1 MAISACNLLFM
12 SAALLLFLSIRADA
26 KRRSSSVGSGS
37 QEPPSRLDT
46 DNPLLLGMN
55 HGETL
60 TKFIDRTLRP
70 TTSFNK
76 RCSEIID
83 KLVRTLQSKS
93 SPFNI
98 KGIVKGGSLG
108 KGTSVRDKSDIDLII
123 FFNGYNTV
131 KGLLKYKDKLLQ
143 QLKTF
148 VQDEWP
154 DHFIYK
160 EITPSSVQFYL
171 KIDDEDTEHEVDL
184 LPALDVT
191 KSGRKL
197 SEIYEEMQDQK
208 PKVRDHYSSC
218 LSPLQL
224 EFVTHTDRMATP
236 GKVKDFMRLLK
247 YWAKV
252 EDVPLRSYFLE
263 LLVVRQWREDD
274 KPKDIDMETYLYRS
288 LKQLTQLRDMAIA
301 FSDNYN
307 FENYVPNIEKPFL
320 LDPANPFKNVAPS
333 SKRDIN
339 TVVKK
344 SQVLLERGW
353 PESSRLSDEL

>member
-1 MAISACNLLFM
+1 MKLRACNLLFM
-12 SAALLLFLSIRADA
+12 SAALLVFLSTSADA
-26 KRRSSSVGSGS
+26 KRRSNSVGSGS
-37 QEPPSRLDT
+37 PDPPSRLDT
-46 DNPLLLGMN
+46 DNPLLPGMN

-70 TTSFNK
+70 STSFNK

-83 KLVRTLQSKS
+83 KLVRTLQAKS

-123 FFNGYNTV
+123 FFNDYNTV
-131 KGLLKYKDKLLQ
+131 KGLQKYKDKLLQ
-143 QLKTF
+143 QLKAF
-148 VQDEWP
+148 VQDEWS

-160 EITPSSVQFYL
+160 EITPFSVQFYL
-171 KIDDEDTEHEVDL
+171 KIDEEDTEHEVDL
-184 LPALDVT
+184 LPALDIT
-191 KSGRKL
+191 KSGRKP
-197 SEIYEEMQDQK
+197 SEIYEEMLDQQ

-218 LSPLQL
+218 LAPLQL

-236 GKVKDFMRLLK
+236 AKVKDFMRLLK

-263 LLVVRQWREDD
+263 LLVVRQWREDG
-274 KPKDIDMETYLYRS
+274 KPKDIDTETYLYRA
-288 LKQLTQLRDMAIA
+288 LQQLAQLRDMAIA

-307 FENYVPNIEKPFL
+307 FVDYVPNIKKPFL

-333 SKRDIN
+333 SKRDVDV
-339 TVVKK
+339 VVKK
-344 SQVLLERGW
+344 SQILLERGW
-353 PESSRLSDEL
+353 PKSARLSDEL